1 VAGTEGNLQFLAG
14 NKKEKMSFFDE
25 SKKAQLQE
33 WNNTPV
39 KMYFRHPLDRR
50 MQFLNLNE
58 TAEKVFHGGFEKLKV
73 PHYDDEGNLIDPYAE
88 EGVYEP
94 VELSDIYPE
103 EILEQ
108 VRNGYLKRKKID
120 IKKYLTILVEE
131 EEMANWN
138 ESTEGENQYV
148 VLSRGGGGGGGGK

>member
-33 WNNTPV
+33 W
-39 KMYFRHPLDRR
+39 
-50 MQFLNLNE
+50 NLNE

-120 IKKYLTILVEE
+120 IKKISH
-131 EEMANWN
+131 NF
-138 ESTEGENQYV
+138 
-148 VLSRGGGGGGGGK
+148 SRGRRNGQLE